1 MRSGVTQKPLKNLT
15 SRQTTPHNDE
25 LLIILELSAER
36 GAKRALADIGLVDE
50 NAAADL
56 RDLRDL
62 LDAIRMAKRTAWQT
76 VVRLITTGLILAL
89 IAGVAIKLKV
99 FGGQ

>member
-1 MRSGVTQKPLKNLT
+1 MNRPTMEDGHVRMPEEEFEQ
-15 SRQTTPHNDE
+15 
-25 LLIILELSAER
+25 ILELSAER

-50 NAAADL
+50 NAATDL

-62 LDAIRMAKRTAWQT
+62 LDAVRIAKRTAWQT
-76 VVRLITTGLILAL
+76 IVRLITTGLILAL
-89 IAGVAIKLKV
+89 IAGVAIKFKL